1 MEREEEFVLKIK
13 IENMSEKLEQP
24 KFNNQKW
31 QRNVRN
37 CKTDTVC
44 SLKNFTDAVEQTLE
58 KKASTAEN
66 HIIHIYIYFN

>member
-1 MEREEEFVLKIK
+1 MAD
-13 IENMSEKLEQP
+13 KLEQT

-44 SLKNFTDAVEQTLE
+44 SIKNFSDVFEQNYRKKGKYGWNTL
-58 KKASTAEN
+58 SIFT
-66 HIIHIYIYFN
+66 FNL